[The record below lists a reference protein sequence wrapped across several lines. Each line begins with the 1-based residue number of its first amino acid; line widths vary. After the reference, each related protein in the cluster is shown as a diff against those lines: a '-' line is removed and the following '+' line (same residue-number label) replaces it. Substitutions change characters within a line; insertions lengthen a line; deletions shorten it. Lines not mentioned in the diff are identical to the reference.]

1 MKAGTPTGLS
11 RPAPIASASRHGR
24 RKDRPRPGRRA
35 RPRTGAVRRG
45 ARCAHRDPAITSRTG
60 AARLK
65 SAPMI
70 WSPSSSPWCRPALR
84 RRWRHGLWL
93 ALALLAGCG
102 SSDHLQEIRDSGVLR
117 VITRN
122 GPTTYYQDR
131 GGPTGFEYELA
142 ERFADYLGVKLQIE
156 TEPSL
161 DVLFDNLSRRRVD
174 LAAAGLA
181 ITADRQQAFE
191 FGPSYMDIDQLVL
204 TRSDR
209 PTPLGVADL
218 KGLRIH
224 LIAGS
229 AAAEALRRHRE
240 QNPDLKWEESRDVET
255 VDLLD
260 QLDGGE
266 IDATVINSNEFLA
279 NRAFYPNLRPA
290 FRLGEPSRLAWV
302 LVRDPRNAALIRE
315 LEKFFATL
323 RSEGRL
329 EQMIERYYTQSASS
343 DPGDTATFTDKM
355 QTTLPRYREMLEQV
369 ADDYD
374 LDWRLLAAI
383 SYAESE
389 WKPTATSPTGV
400 RGLMMLT
407 NVTAREMG
415 IRNRVD
421 PLQSLRGGAR
431 YFKSVRQSI
440 EDDVQEPDRTWL
452 ALAAYNIGM
461 GHVDDA
467 RLITERQGKDPD
479 KWADVKEFLPLLQK
493 HQWYERTRNGY
504 ARGKESVRYV
514 QSIRYY
520 YNLLTWT
527 DVAKQRTPP
536 RKSTEQYLPEI
547 FDATLD
553 GL

>member
-1 MKAGTPTGLS
+1 MTRILS
-11 RPAPIASASRHGR
+11 
-24 RKDRPRPGRRA
+24 
-35 RPRTGAVRRG
+35 
-45 ARCAHRDPAITSRTG
+45 
-60 AARLK
+60 L
-65 SAPMI
+65 
-70 WSPSSSPWCRPALR
+70 LR
-84 RRWRHGLWL
+84 RHWRHSFWL

-102 SSDHLQEIRDSGVLR
+102 SSDHLQEIRDAGVLR

-142 ERFADYLGVKLQIE
+142 QRFADYLGVKLEIE

-161 DVLFDNLSRRRVD
+161 DVLFDNLSRRRID

-181 ITADRQQAFE
+181 ITNDRLHTFQ
-191 FGPSYMDIDQLVL
+191 FGPAYMDIEQLVL
-204 TRSDR
+204 TRADR
-209 PTPLGVADL
+209 PAPQAEADL
-218 KGLRIH
+218 RNLRIH
-224 LIAGS
+224 VIAGS
-229 AAAEALRRHRE
+229 AAAEALRALRIK
-240 QNPDLKWEESRDVET
+240 NPDLKWDESKDVET

-260 QLDGGE
+260 QLDNNE
-266 IDATVINSNEFLA
+266 IDATVVNSNEYMA

-290 FRLGEPSRLAWV
+290 FRLGERSRLAWV
-302 LVRDPRNAALIRE
+302 LVRDPRNARLIKE
-315 LEKFFATL
+315 LESFFQSLQDDGTL
-323 RSEGRL
+323 AR
-329 EQMIERYYTQSASS
+329 MIEGANTQSASA
-343 DPGDTATFTDKM
+343 DPGDTAAFTDKL
-355 QTTLPRYREMLEQV
+355 QSTLPRYREMIEQV

-400 RGLMMLT
+400 RGMMMLT
-407 NVTAREMG
+407 NATAKEVG
-415 IRNRVD
+415 ISNRVD

-431 YFKSVRQSI
+431 YFKSVRQGISEGI
-440 EDDVQEPDRTWL
+440 PEPDRTWF

-461 GHVDDA
+461 GHVEDA
-467 RLITERQGKDPD
+467 RTITERQGKDPD

-493 HQWYERTRNGY
+493 HQWFERTRNGY

-536 RKSTEQYLPEI
+536 RKSTEQYLPDG
-547 FDATLD
+547 FDATLHA
-553 GL
+553 L

>member
-1 MKAGTPTGLS
+1 MIRTLS
-11 RPAPIASASRHGR
+11 
-24 RKDRPRPGRRA
+24 
-35 RPRTGAVRRG
+35 
-45 ARCAHRDPAITSRTG
+45 
-60 AARLK
+60 L
-65 SAPMI
+65 
-70 WSPSSSPWCRPALR
+70 LR
-84 RRWRHGLWL
+84 RLWRHGLWL
-93 ALALLAGCG
+93 VAAVLAGCG
-102 SSDHLQEIRDSGVLR
+102 SSDHLQEIRDAGVLR

-142 ERFADYLGVKLQIE
+142 ERFADYLGVRLEIE

-161 DVLFDNLSRRRVD
+161 DVLFENLGRRRID

-181 ITADRQQAFE
+181 ITSDRQSAFE
-191 FGPSYMDIDQLVL
+191 FGPTYMDIEQTVL
-204 TRSDR
+204 TRADR
-209 PTPLGVADL
+209 PAPQSAADL
-218 KGLRIH
+218 RNLRIH
-224 LIAGS
+224 VIAGS
-229 AAAEALRRHRE
+229 AAAEALRLARQ
-240 QNPDLKWEESRDVET
+240 QNPDLKWDESRDVET

-260 QLDGGE
+260 QLDAGE
-266 IDATVINSNEFLA
+266 IDATVINSNEYLA

-290 FRLGEPSRLAWV
+290 FQLGERSRLAWV
-302 LVRDPRNAALIRE
+302 LLRDPRNASLRKE
-315 LEKFFATL
+315 LEKFFDGLRKEGTL
-323 RSEGRL
+323 GRL
-329 EQMIERYYTQSASS
+329 IETYYNQSASY
-343 DPGDTATFTDKM
+343 DPGDTAAFTVRL
-355 QTTLPRYREMLEQV
+355 QTTLPRYRDMIEQV

-407 NVTAREMG
+407 NATAREVG
-415 IRNRVD
+415 IQNRID

-431 YFKSVRQSI
+431 YFKSVRQNI
-440 EDDVQEPDRTWL
+440 PDDIPEPDRTWF

-461 GHVDDA
+461 GHVEDA
-467 RLITERQGKDPD
+467 RIITERQGKDPD
-479 KWADVKEFLPLLQK
+479 KWSDVKDFLPLLQK

-536 RKSTEQYLPEI
+536 RKSTEQYLPDI
-547 FDATLD
+547 FDATLN

>member
-1 MKAGTPTGLS
+1 MTRTLS
-11 RPAPIASASRHGR
+11 
-24 RKDRPRPGRRA
+24 
-35 RPRTGAVRRG
+35 
-45 ARCAHRDPAITSRTG
+45 
-60 AARLK
+60 L
-65 SAPMI
+65 
-70 WSPSSSPWCRPALR
+70 LR
-84 RRWRHGLWL
+84 RHWRHGLWL

-102 SSDHLQEIRDSGVLR
+102 SSDHLQEIRDAGVLR

-122 GPTTYYQDR
+122 GPTTYYMDR

-142 ERFADYLGVKLQIE
+142 ARFAEYLGVRLEIE
-156 TEPSL
+156 TEPSIDL
-161 DVLFDNLSRRRVD
+161 LFDNLTRRRID

-181 ITADRQQAFE
+181 ITSNRKQSFE
-191 FGPSYMDIDQLVL
+191 FGPSYMDIQQIVLV
-204 TRSDR
+204 RADR
-209 PTPLGVADL
+209 RAPQGVAEL
-218 KGLRIH
+218 GNLRIH
-224 LIAGS
+224 VIAGS
-229 AAAEALRRHRE
+229 AAAEVLRANRARYPE
-240 QNPDLKWEESRDVET
+240 LKWDESRDVET

-260 QLDGGE
+260 QLDAGD
-266 IDATVINSNEFLA
+266 IDATVVNSNEFLA
-279 NRAFYPNLRPA
+279 NRAFYPNLRTA
-290 FRLGEPSRLAWV
+290 FALGERSQLAWV
-302 LVRDPRNAALIRE
+302 LLRDPRNTSLLKE
-315 LEKFFATL
+315 LENFFAELSKDGKLT
-323 RSEGRL
+323 
-329 EQMIERYYTQSASS
+329 QMIEGYYTQSASS
-343 DPGDTATFTDKM
+343 DPGDTAAFTDKM
-355 QTTLPRYREMLEQV
+355 QTTLPRYRDMIEQV

-407 NVTAREMG
+407 NATAKEVG
-415 IRNRVD
+415 ILNRVD

-431 YFKSVRQSI
+431 YFKSVRQNISNDI
-440 EDDVQEPDRTWL
+440 PEPDRTWF

-461 GHVDDA
+461 GHVEDA
-467 RLITERQGKDPD
+467 RIITERQGKDPD
-479 KWADVKEFLPLLQK
+479 KWSDVKEFLPLLQK

-536 RKSTEQYLPEI
+536 RKSTEQYLPDI
-547 FDATLD
+547 FDATLN